1 MHPRLEENNMQA
13 VLILAILLI
22 LAVLGQIPLLIW
34 FVMGVAVV
42 LIFRNG
48 VKSYEENKVKT
59 EDTQQ

>member
-48 VKSYEENKVKT
+48 VKSYEENKKKHKV
-59 EDTQQ
+59 